1 MTSHPP
7 SSPPAGAEAGDFD
20 QIAPR
25 FEALRQELARVIV
38 GQDEAVQ
45 ALLLALLC
53 RGHVLIVGVPGL
65 AKTLLVR
72 TLARATALPFRRIQ
86 FTPDMMPADV
96 TGSQMLQEDP
106 ATGQRHLEL
115 LKGPIFAQ
123 LVLADEINRSPPK
136 TQAALLE
143 AMAEHQ
149 VTVAGQTLPLE
160 DPFLVVATQNP
171 IEQAGTYPL
180 PEAQLDRFMFCVNM
194 QYPPKA
200 QEKQVVSDGPA
211 ANESD
216 IEPVVDGPTVQRFAD
231 AVAQMPIADHV
242 VDYAVSLARA
252 TRPDDAAAP
261 EAVRHYVAWGA
272 GPRAGQALAAA
283 AKASAAMA
291 GEPSPGC
298 DHIRAVAGPVLRHR
312 LVLSYT
318 ATAEH
323 VTDQRLVEAVL
334 DHVPEPSAGT

>member
-1 MTSHPP
+1 MNSDDTR
-7 SSPPAGAEAGDFD
+7 SSAPADPAEAFD
-20 QIAPR
+20 AIAPR
-25 FEALRQELARVIV
+25 IEALRQQLGQVIV
-38 GQDEAVQ
+38 GQDDAVQ

-72 TLARATALPFRRIQ
+72 TLARATGLPFKRIQ

-106 ATGQRHLEL
+106 TTGQRRLEL

-143 AMAEHQ
+143 AMAERQ
-149 VTVAGQTLPLE
+149 VTVAGQTLPLD

-180 PEAQLDRFMFCVNM
+180 PEAQLDRFMFCVHM
-194 QYPPKA
+194 DYPPKA
-200 QEKQVVSDGPA
+200 QEKQVVSEGPA
-211 ANESD
+211 ASEGS
-216 IEPVVDGPTVQRFAD
+216 IEPAVDAAALTRFAD
-231 AVAQMPIADHV
+231 ALQQMPVADHI

-252 TRPDDAAAP
+252 TRPDDEAAP
-261 EAVRHYVAWGA
+261 DAVRRYVAWGA
-272 GPRAGQALAAA
+272 GPRAGQAQAAA
-283 AKASAAMA
+283 AKALAAIN

-298 DHIRAVAGPVLRHR
+298 LHVRQVALPVLRHR

-318 ATAEH
+318 ATGEHITAEH
-323 VTDQRLVEAVL
+323 IVNRVVE
-334 DHVPEPSAGT
+334 HVPEPTPGV